1 LYRRYRTYQIIKC
14 SRTEARI
21 IVNDDNNNLKQAGTL
36 VPDEVMMTML
46 AFGRGKTANAA
57 ESIDK
62 LFSSGLFSLIL
73 PHTTP

>member
-1 LYRRYRTYQIIKC
+1 MYQIIKC

-36 VPDEVMMTML
+36 VPNEEVMMTML
-46 AFGRGKTANAA
+46 AFGRGKTANVA

-62 LFSSGLFSLIL
+62 LFTSGLFSLVL